1 MLEGLRR
8 KLTIWMQGRYGIDE
22 LTKMLNIL
30 GIVLLLLSLIRPL
43 RFLSLAALVLIGF
56 NLFRMTSRNIPK
68 RLEERQKYLL
78 FLSRIRPFFTVIR
91 LNIKDRGTHKYF
103 LCKDCR
109 KVLRVPKGKGRIE
122 IRCPECGKKLIRN
135 T

>member
-1 MLEGLRR
+1 
-8 KLTIWMQGRYGIDE
+8 MQGRYGIDE

-30 GIVLLLLSLIRPL
+30 GIVLLLLSFIRPL
-43 RFLSLAALVLIGF
+43 RFLSLVALVLIGF
-56 NLFRMTSRNIPK
+56 NLFRMTSKNIPK

-78 FLSRIRPFFTVIR
+78 FTGRIRPFFTVIR
-91 LNIKDRGTHKYF
+91 LTIKDRGTHRYF

-109 KVLRVPKGKGRIE
+109 KILRVPKGKGRIE
-122 IRCPECGKKLIRN
+122 IRCPECGKKLIRR

>member
-1 MLEGLRR
+1 MLEEFRR

-78 FLSRIRPFFTVIR
+78 FVSRIRPFFTVIR

>member
-22 LTKMLNIL
+22 LTRMLNIL

-135 T
+135 S

>member
-1 MLEGLRR
+1 MLEELRR

-78 FLSRIRPFFTVIR
+78 FVSRIRPFFTVIQ

>member
-1 MLEGLRR
+1 MMEKFRR
-8 KLTIWMQGRYGIDE
+8 KLYYWMQGRYGIDE
-22 LTKMLNIL
+22 LTKTLNIL
-30 GIVLLLLSLIRPL
+30 GIALLILSFVRPL
-43 RFLSLAALVLIGF
+43 RWLCLIALVLVGL
-56 NLFRMTSRNIPK
+56 NLFRMTSKNISR

-78 FLSRIRPFFTVIR
+78 FVSRIRPFFTVIR
-91 LNIKDRGTHKYF
+91 LNIKDRGTHRYF

-122 IRCPECGKKLIRN
+122 IRCPECGKKLIRK

>member
-1 MLEGLRR
+1 MLEELRR

-78 FLSRIRPFFTVIR
+78 FVSRIRPFFTVIR

>member
-1 MLEGLRR
+1 MLEELRR

>member
-1 MLEGLRR
+1 MLEELRR

-78 FLSRIRPFFTVIR
+78 FVSRIRPLFTVIR